1 MPVNYVMDKYGLKLG
16 LIINGIFM
24 IIGVW
29 IRSLINYNFMFMIIG
44 NGVAGIGLNI
54 ILTGAP

>member
-1 MPVNYVMDKYGLKLG
+1 MDKYGLKQALMF
-16 LIINGIFM
+16 NGIFM

-29 IRSLINYNFMFMIIG
+29 IRTLINYNFMFMIIG
-44 NGVAGIGLNI
+44 NGIAGIGLNI